1 VDGKTIKS
9 KSSTDEFPVN
19 SESRQKEKTMK
30 GYSCSCVD
38 RFLQYVKFDTQS
50 SEESSSFPST
60 EKQKELGRY
69 LVKELQELGMQESV
83 MDEWGYVTAV
93 LPGNT
98 EHAVPVIGLI
108 AHMDTSPDVSGKG
121 VNAMIHR
128 NYAGGDLVLSTES
141 GVVIKADEN
150 PLLGSQIG
158 NDIITSDGTTLLG
171 ADNKAGIA
179 EIMDAL
185 AYLVSHPEIEHG
197 TIKVA
202 ITPDEEVG
210 RGTEHFDVEK
220 FGADYAYTIDGE
232 TAGEIEDETF
242 CADSAIMTVTGV
254 NVHPGYA
261 KNKLVNAIKI
271 ASQVIDKLPADRLSP
286 ENTEKREGYLHP
298 HAITGSVESVVV
310 KFLVRDFTVEGLKEK
325 EAFLQSICGQVA
337 EKHPKAKIEL
347 KVEESYRNMKYMLDR
362 DPRVVEYAVEAIA
375 EAGLTPI
382 RNIIRGGT
390 DGARLSFAGLLTPNL
405 FTGGH
410 NFHSRQEWISVQD
423 MQKAVDVIVKLVQ
436 VWVKKSPRHH
446 LPV

>member
-1 VDGKTIKS
+1 
-9 KSSTDEFPVN
+9 
-19 SESRQKEKTMK
+19 MK